1 MEVGV
6 MEPSNEELVTRVVR
20 GDRSALGILYD
31 RIGVDVQRFL
41 LGLQLDL
48 DRQEI
53 EDAVQETFLR
63 LHRLL
68 HQFDT
73 GRPLKPFVLGV
84 ARRVALELERRHRPA
99 SRAELD
105 SRPGREGEAQDEL
118 LKTERDALVG
128 RALQALGAEQR
139 ALVVFR
145 FVNELTMQEIAD
157 AIACSIP
164 TARARLKGATVEFMN
179 ALSRAGLAPTDVAS

>member
-6 MEPSNEELVTRVVR
+6 REPKDEELVARVVR
-20 GDRSALGILYD
+20 GDREALGILYD
-31 RIGVDVQRFL
+31 RMGIDVQRFL

-68 HQFDT
+68 HQFEA
-73 GRPLKPFVLGV
+73 GRPVKPYVLGV
-84 ARRVALELERRHRPA
+84 ARRVALELERRRRPA
-99 SRAELD
+99 PLEAD
-105 SRPGREGEAQDEL
+105 PGREVEAGDEL
-118 LKTERDALVG
+118 LRAERDALVG
-128 RALQALGAEQR
+128 RALGALPGEHR
-139 ALVVFR
+139 TLVVFR

-157 AIACSIP
+157 AIACSVP
-164 TARARLKGATVEFMN
+164 TARARLKEAMVRFMN
-179 ALSRAGLAPTDVAS
+179 ELARMGLAPTDVVT